1 MNWLKLKN
9 IQKDRKKSRK
19 TDRKN
24 DVFVIQGTYKRTTY
38 EMTNYTYVEK
48 IRPNIAFRQDKHS
61 ENTNIYFVLGI
72 YKDTDKRQT
81 LRQADSLTATMQQ
94 THRHKKK
101 QTNR

>member
-72 YKDTDKRQT
+72 YKDTDKRQY
-81 LRQADSLTATMQQ
+81 R
-94 THRHKKK
+94 K
-101 QTNR
+101 TNKEANKHECNWLK